1 MLKRILKRS
10 ILRPYLLSTKHNYH
24 VSLPSSLPETN
35 TQLALLKALPRRDLQ
50 RLAKLHKIKANSK
63 STTIIEEL
71 IVVLPTTFEP
81 TPSTTTAT
89 TSTTTTQWVPNET
102 FSSPSS
108 SKFLSPDS
116 TNNTN
121 FASDWLS
128 PDDVE
133 PSNRRIRK
141 NTGRDASVPLSDSL
155 NDMQYNNTLNQDG
168 ASNADTDTDTDQ
180 DFETEIEVERH
191 ELFASKGGLE
201 TTIPLSNTPME
212 IVEGVPM
219 SVDQIIRILVENNA
233 RDIQKYDRI
242 RMDAEYYLIATGLS
256 LRHVRSLKDALVFA
270 AKKTKVPGLSS
281 SSIATGGRKSALTD
295 WEVIDLRETMV
306 HIMTEDGREFLN
318 LEELWVHGLSDSD
331 MEEMKRN

>member
-1 MLKRILKRS
+1 MNKRAQMLTK
-10 ILRPYLLSTKHNYH
+10 ILRLKLLSTKHYH
-24 VSLPSSLPETN
+24 VSLPSSLPEN

-201 TTIPLSNTPME
+201 TTISLSNTPME

-318 LEELWVHGLSDSD
+318 LEELWLHGLSDSD